1 MSLLK
6 IDNLSKHFGGLRALD
21 KINLTIEAGKL
32 HSIIGPNGA
41 GKTTLL
47 CAISGLYRPTEGR
60 VLFNGRDVTKQRV
73 DKRVSLGI
81 TRTFQS
87 TILFK
92 EKTVIENII
101 IGSHLHTS
109 ETFVGSLLGIPTA
122 RKEKLKTEQRAVE
135 IAESMGLADWS
146 DKLASELPHGLQRN
160 LGVCIGLATDPELL
174 MLDEPVTG
182 MNPTEIATMME
193 LIGKIKDRGITIIL
207 VEHNMKAVMG
217 LSDSITVLSYGE
229 KIAEGSPAEIQN
241 NRDVVEAYLGGDS

>member
-1 MSLLK
+1 
-6 IDNLSKHFGGLRALD
+6 
-21 KINLTIEAGKL
+21 
-32 HSIIGPNGA
+32 
-41 GKTTLL
+41 
-47 CAISGLYRPTEGR
+47 
-60 VLFNGRDVTKQRV
+60 
-73 DKRVSLGI
+73 
-81 TRTFQS
+81 
-87 TILFK
+87 
-92 EKTVIENII
+92 
-101 IGSHLHTS
+101 
-109 ETFVGSLLGIPTA
+109 
-122 RKEKLKTEQRAVE
+122 
-135 IAESMGLADWS
+135 MGLADWS